1 MVIQMDRSETVPAA
15 AGTLLDDDALVNVLT
30 ELEALG
36 EELVN
41 TGEFAPA
48 GPSGQARARILIV
61 DDSSFIRYGLRKLLA
76 ENGFQVLEAEG
87 GTKAIQIYKD
97 ERPDAVLLD
106 ITMPDLDGLSALR
119 QIRRLDPHA
128 RVAMVTG
135 MGQQSI
141 VLQAI
146 QAGAADFVVKPFEA
160 ARVMAAIQKLVAS

>member
-1 MVIQMDRSETVPAA
+1 MQMDRFEAVPATAGA
-15 AGTLLDDDALVNVLT
+15 ALDDDALMNVLT
-30 ELEALG
+30 ELEGLG
-36 EELVN
+36 DEVG
-41 TGEFAPA
+41 TVGEATPVA
-48 GPSGQARARILIV
+48 PSGPTRARILIA

-76 ENGFQVLEAEG
+76 ENGFQVLEADG
-87 GTKAIQIYKD
+87 GTRAIQIYKD

-119 QIRRLDPHA
+119 QIRRLDPRA

-146 QAGAADFVVKPFEA
+146 QAGASDFVVKPFEGP
-160 ARVMAAIQKLVAS
+160 RVLAAIQKLVAS

>member
-1 MVIQMDRSETVPAA
+1 MQMGRSETAPADV
-15 AGTLLDDDALVNVLT
+15 GGVLDDDALVNVLT
-30 ELEALG
+30 ELDALG
-36 EELVN
+36 EELAGV
-41 TGEFAPA
+41 GDAAPFAPS
-48 GPSGQARARILIV
+48 GPTRARILIV
-61 DDSSFIRYGLRKLLA
+61 DDSSFVRYGLRKLLA

-87 GTKAIQIYKD
+87 GTKAIQIYRD
-97 ERPDAVLLD
+97 QRPDAVLLD

-119 QIRRLDPHA
+119 QIRRLDPRA

-160 ARVMAAIQKLVAS
+160 ARVMAAIQKLVAP

>member
-1 MVIQMDRSETVPAA
+1 MVMQMDRSETVSAA

-30 ELEALG
+30 ELEVLG
-36 EELVN
+36 EELIDTSE
-41 TGEFAPA
+41 TGPAAPN
-48 GPSGQARARILIV
+48 GQGRARILIV

-76 ENGFQVLEAEG
+76 ENGFQVLEADG

-119 QIRRLDPHA
+119 QIRRVDPRA

-146 QAGAADFVVKPFEA
+146 QAGAADFVVKPFEGT
-160 ARVMAAIQKLVAS
+160 RVLAAIQKLVAS

>member
-1 MVIQMDRSETVPAA
+1 MQMDRSEGVAA
-15 AGTLLDDDALVNVLT
+15 AGSVLDDDALVNVLT
-30 ELEALG
+30 ELDVLE
-36 EELVN
+36 EELAN
-41 TGEFAPA
+41 PGEAAPA
-48 GPSGQARARILIV
+48 APGGPARARILIA

-76 ENGFQVLEAEG
+76 ENGFQAIEAEG
-87 GTKAIQIYKD
+87 GTRAIQIYKD

-106 ITMPDLDGLSALR
+106 ITMPDLDGLSTLR
-119 QIRRLDPHA
+119 QIRRLDPRA

-160 ARVMAAIQKLVAS
+160 ARVMAAIQKLVAP

>member
-1 MVIQMDRSETVPAA
+1 MQMDRSEGVSAA
-15 AGTLLDDDALVNVLT
+15 AALDDDALMNVLT
-30 ELEALG
+30 ELEGLG
-36 EELVN
+36 DEVG
-41 TGEFAPA
+41 TVGEATPVA
-48 GPSGQARARILIV
+48 PSGPTRARILIA

-76 ENGFQVLEAEG
+76 ENGFQVLEADG
-87 GTKAIQIYKD
+87 GTRAIQIYKD

-119 QIRRLDPHA
+119 QIRRLDPRA

-146 QAGAADFVVKPFEA
+146 QAGASDFVVKPFEGP
-160 ARVMAAIQKLVAS
+160 RVLAAIQKRVAS

>member
-1 MVIQMDRSETVPAA
+1 MQMDRFEAVPATASA
-15 AGTLLDDDALVNVLT
+15 ALDDDALMNVLT
-30 ELEALG
+30 ELEGLG
-36 EELVN
+36 DEVG
-41 TGEFAPA
+41 TVGEATPVA
-48 GPSGQARARILIV
+48 PSGPTRARILIA

-76 ENGFQVLEAEG
+76 ENGFQVLEADG
-87 GTKAIQIYKD
+87 GTRAIQIYKD

-119 QIRRLDPHA
+119 QIRRLDPRA

-146 QAGAADFVVKPFEA
+146 QAGASDFVVKPFEGP
-160 ARVMAAIQKLVAS
+160 RVLAAIQKLVAS